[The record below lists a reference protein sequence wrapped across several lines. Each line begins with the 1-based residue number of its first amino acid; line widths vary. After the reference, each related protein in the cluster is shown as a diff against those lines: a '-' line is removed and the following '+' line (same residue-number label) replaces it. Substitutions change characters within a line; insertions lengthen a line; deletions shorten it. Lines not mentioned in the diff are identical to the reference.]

1 MPRDER
7 SLRVIDI
14 KVLIQII
21 FGDVDAGLIQDLL
34 IHSHWDIKVHR
45 QDQGIG
51 KPRVQRL
58 FCARGDLDIKSPL
71 VNIIDH
77 DTNDPALVF

>member
-1 MPRDER
+1 M
-7 SLRVIDI
+7 
-14 KVLIQII
+14 LIQII

-51 KPRVQRL
+51 KPCVQRL
-58 FCARGDLDIKSPL
+58 FSARSDLDIKSPL